1 MEAMDRKFMEE
12 ALREAEKALAQDEVP
27 IGAVVVYQG
36 MIYARGYNQR
46 ERLGDPTAHAE
57 IIALR
62 AAAARRGSWRLH
74 GMTLYVTLEPCPMC
88 AGAMVNARLD
98 RVVFGASDPKAGA
111 AGSLMNLA
119 NDERLN
125 HRLVVTGGV
134 LAEPAGRLLTDF
146 FRQKREFPKKET

>member
-12 ALREAEKALAQDEVP
+12 ALWEAEKALALDEVP

-36 MIYARGYNQR
+36 AIFARGYNQR
-46 ERLGDPTAHAE
+46 ESIGDPTAHAE
-57 IIALR
+57 ILALR

-88 AGAMVNARLD
+88 AGAMVNARVD
-98 RVVFGASDPKAGA
+98 RLVFGASDPKGGA
-111 AGSLMNLA
+111 AGSLMNLV
-119 NDERLN
+119 NDRRLN
-125 HRLVVTGGV
+125 HRLAVTGGV

-146 FRQKREFPKKET
+146 FRRKREFPKKET

>member
-1 MEAMDRKFMEE
+1 
-12 ALREAEKALAQDEVP
+12 
-27 IGAVVVYQG
+27 
-36 MIYARGYNQR
+36 
-46 ERLGDPTAHAE
+46 
-57 IIALR
+57 
-62 AAAARRGSWRLH
+62 
-74 GMTLYVTLEPCPMC
+74 MC